1 AGNESDSVTAVAD
14 TATDTTAPEV
24 PVIEGFDGTTVVGT
38 AEPGSTITISS
49 TTGRVLANG
58 TVDVDGKFSIILPIS
73 VSDAVEVQVTATDA
87 AGNESDFVT
96 AVADT
101 ATDTTAPEVPVIEGF
116 DGTTVIGTAEPDSTI
131 TVRDAAGN
139 ELATATADEEG
150 NFSVVLE
157 PAVEDG
163 AEVEVTATDAAGNE
177 SDFVTAVADTA
188 TDTTAPE
195 VPVIEGFDG
204 TTVVGT
210 AEPGSTII
218 VSDTEGN
225 ELATATADEEGN
237 FSVVLEPAVEDG
249 AEVEVTAT
257 DAAGNESDSVT
268 AVADTATDTT
278 APEVP
283 VIEGFDGTTV
293 VGTAEPGSTII
304 VSDTEGNE
312 LATAIADEEGNFSV
326 GLEPAVENGTE
337 VEVTATDAADNE
349 SAPATAVADTIAPEI
364 PVIEGFDGTTVVGT
378 AEPGSTITVR
388 DTEGNELATGT
399 ADEEGNFSVVLEP
412 AVENGTEV
420 EVTATDAAGNESDS
434 VTAVADTATDT
445 TAPEVPVI
453 EGFDGTTVV
462 GTAEPGS
469 TITVRDAAGNELATA
484 TADEEG
490 NFSVVLE
497 PAVED
502 GAEVEVTATDAAGNE
517 SASVTAVADTATDTT
532 APEVPVIEGF
542 DGTTV
547 VGTAEPGSTIIVSD
561 TEGNEL
567 ATATAD
573 EEGNFSVVL
582 EPAIDDGAEVEVTA
596 TDAAGNES
604 ASVTAVADTAT
615 DTTAPEVPVIEGFD
629 GTTVVGTAEPG
640 STITIRDAA
649 GEVLA
654 TGTADEEGNFSV
666 VLEPAI
672 EDGAEVEVTA
682 TDAAGNES
690 DPATAIADMNTDTT
704 APAVP
709 DIQGFDGTTVV
720 GTAEPGSTITIRD
733 AAGEVLATGTADEDG
748 NFRVVLEQ
756 PVEDEAEVEVTATDA
771 AGNESDPVTAT
782 ADTNTDT
789 TAPAVP
795 DIQGF
800 DGTTVVGTAEPGS
813 TITIRDAEGV
823 LITGTADDIEGS
835 FSITLPTPVENG
847 TEVEVTATDAA
858 GNESAPAIAIADTI
872 APEVPEIEGFDGTTV
887 VGTAEPGSTITIRNA
902 AGEVLAT
909 GTADEDGNFS
919 VVLEPAV
926 ENGTEV
932 EVTATD
938 AAGNESDSVTAVAD
952 TATDTTAPEVP
963 VIEDFDGTTVVGTAE
978 PGSTITV
985 RDAAGNELATDTAD
999 EEGNFI
1005 IELENPFSNGEEL
1018 NIVAT
1023 DTSGNESTP
1032 VSINAPD
1039 ITPPIIESIAIADG
1053 LGSITVVTEPNANVV
1068 LTDAEGN
1075 ELASG
1080 QAGENGVYIYTPNA
1094 PFADGALINVVVSD
1108 AAGNNTTEEIRAG
1121 IAEVVAAADNNVQ
1134 LILDILPSQ
1143 AVNPNPSS
1151 LNSTGFTVGA
1161 VGLGPVLNVSAL
1173 ESVFSSSV
1181 DISVAEGT
1189 TRDLTFY
1196 ADAGGLT
1203 AGSMD
1208 LFMYKRNATT
1218 GEWEL
1223 RESLENWYTVVVGG
1237 VSPTITRNFD
1247 EGEWLLVLGNGEGLS
1262 LVTGYTMRFTGDV
1275 VNDFNNPIAITG
1287 TSAGNVITDT
1297 DYQNGTDQVP
1307 EGSLITSVNGTTLNA
1322 AGMTT
1327 IQGQHGTLSIQQDG
1341 TYSYSANA
1349 NFREYGETD
1358 SFSYVI
1364 TAPDGT
1370 TASAELN
1377 IELVRIPSNE
1387 DVIIDD
1393 TVTLTVQPLETVL
1406 TGNQITIENATA
1418 INLLNLGVAGN
1429 VLSASVIGT
1438 EGVMDFT
1445 VGAGTLREL
1454 TFQGSGGGLSVA
1466 VTYGFTIYR
1475 QDEETGLFVQVYQ
1488 EPSFLY
1494 VPFLASG
1501 RSDPLTLSFGEG
1513 TYIAI
1518 IAATGGVDLAGGA
1531 SVEVTVDKTYD
1542 YNAPVQLNGTT
1553 SGDVTADDTVQLV
1566 EVNDQIVQEGTATT
1580 VVGQFGTLVINFDG
1594 TYTYSVTKPAD
1605 TTGWQPP
1612 YGEIERFE
1620 LVKQAADGKSF
1631 IDILNIAIQTHEA
1644 VDDFESIVIDSRNSS
1659 ERTFTADESL
1669 LNENNVAINFELTDY
1684 QYAETLTLNASVT
1697 RTSLAS
1703 TPTATILITKDGET
1717 VYQGPIAVTWG
1728 RGIGQAA
1735 YNGKISAPITL
1746 PEDTDFTA
1754 GEYTVIINLN
1764 GNLTN
1769 IRNITSAELTGNI
1782 INDISFNGEPVEAI
1796 IGNILQDNDQANDQ
1810 IDILKIGRQE
1820 LYVND
1825 LTKGASSFTVQ
1836 GQHGV
1841 LTLNK
1846 DGSYSYQP
1854 SGESAG
1860 IETFTYTTISKV
1872 GTEQTATLEI
1882 SVGMNLTGS
1891 DLDEQVVASDAE
1903 DVFTLGGG
1911 ADTVIYEVLNAGQDE
1926 GTADIWTD
1934 FSLTEGDAIDVSAL
1948 LTGANAENI
1957 SEYISVEVNDNNA
1970 TVISIDRDGA
1980 GTQFQDKVELITLE
1994 GVNTNLEELLSNGHI
2009 IY

>member
-1 AGNESDSVTAVAD
+1 
-14 TATDTTAPEV
+14 
-24 PVIEGFDGTTVVGT
+24 
-38 AEPGSTITISS
+38 
-49 TTGRVLANG
+49 
-58 TVDVDGKFSIILPIS
+58 
-73 VSDAVEVQVTATDA
+73 
-87 AGNESDFVT
+87 
-96 AVADT
+96 
-101 ATDTTAPEVPVIEGF
+101 
-116 DGTTVIGTAEPDSTI
+116 
-131 TVRDAAGN
+131 
-139 ELATATADEEG
+139 ELATD
-150 NFSVVLE
+150 
-157 PAVEDG
+157 
-163 AEVEVTATDAAGNE
+163 
-177 SDFVTAVADTA
+177 
-188 TDTTAPE
+188 
-195 VPVIEGFDG
+195 
-204 TTVVGT
+204 
-210 AEPGSTII
+210 
-218 VSDTEGN
+218 
-225 ELATATADEEGN
+225 
-237 FSVVLEPAVEDG
+237 
-249 AEVEVTAT
+249 
-257 DAAGNESDSVT
+257 
-268 AVADTATDTT
+268 
-278 APEVP
+278 
-283 VIEGFDGTTV
+283 
-293 VGTAEPGSTII
+293 
-304 VSDTEGNE
+304 
-312 LATAIADEEGNFSV
+312 
-326 GLEPAVENGTE
+326 
-337 VEVTATDAADNE
+337 
-349 SAPATAVADTIAPEI
+349 
-364 PVIEGFDGTTVVGT
+364 
-378 AEPGSTITVR
+378 
-388 DTEGNELATGT
+388 T

-469 TITVRDAAGNELATA
+469 TITIR
-484 TADEEG
+484 
-490 NFSVVLE
+490 
-497 PAVED
+497 
-502 GAEVEVTATDAAGNE
+502 
-517 SASVTAVADTATDTT
+517 
-532 APEVPVIEGF
+532 
-542 DGTTV
+542 
-547 VGTAEPGSTIIVSD
+547 D
-561 TEGNEL
+561 TE
-567 ATATAD
+567 
-573 EEGNFSVVL
+573 
-582 EPAIDDGAEVEVTA
+582 
-596 TDAAGNES
+596 
-604 ASVTAVADTAT
+604 
-615 DTTAPEVPVIEGFD
+615 
-629 GTTVVGTAEPG
+629 
-640 STITIRDAA
+640 
-649 GEVLA
+649 
-654 TGTADEEGNFSV
+654 
-666 VLEPAI
+666 
-672 EDGAEVEVTA
+672 
-682 TDAAGNES
+682 
-690 DPATAIADMNTDTT
+690 
-704 APAVP
+704 
-709 DIQGFDGTTVV
+709 
-720 GTAEPGSTITIRD
+720 
-733 AAGEVLATGTADEDG
+733 
-748 NFRVVLEQ
+748 
-756 PVEDEAEVEVTATDA
+756 
-771 AGNESDPVTAT
+771 
-782 ADTNTDT
+782 
-789 TAPAVP
+789 
-795 DIQGF
+795 
-800 DGTTVVGTAEPGS
+800 
-813 TITIRDAEGV
+813 
-823 LITGTADDIEGS
+823 
-835 FSITLPTPVENG
+835 
-847 TEVEVTATDAA
+847 
-858 GNESAPAIAIADTI
+858 
-872 APEVPEIEGFDGTTV
+872 
-887 VGTAEPGSTITIRNA
+887 
-902 AGEVLAT
+902 
-909 GTADEDGNFS
+909 
-919 VVLEPAV
+919 
-926 ENGTEV
+926 
-932 EVTATD
+932 
-938 AAGNESDSVTAVAD
+938 
-952 TATDTTAPEVP
+952 
-963 VIEDFDGTTVVGTAE
+963 
-978 PGSTITV
+978 
-985 RDAAGNELATDTAD
+985 GNELATDTAD

-1005 IELENPFSNGEEL
+1005 IDLENPFSNGEEL

-1039 ITPPIIESIAIADG
+1039 TTPPIIESIAIADG

-1108 AAGNNTTEEIRAG
+1108 AAGNNTSDEIRAG
-1121 IAEVVAAADNNVQ
+1121 IEEVVAAADNNVQ
-1134 LILDILPSQ
+1134 LVLDVTPTEI
-1143 AVNPNPSS
+1143 ANPTPSS
-1151 LNSTGFTVGA
+1151 LNSTGFSVGA
-1161 VGLGPVLNVSAL
+1161 VGLGPVLNVSVL
-1173 ESVFSSSV
+1173 ESVLSSSV
-1181 DISVAEGT
+1181 EIDVAEGT
-1189 TRDLTFY
+1189 TRELTFY
-1196 ADAGGLT
+1196 ANAVGLT
-1203 AGSMD
+1203 VGTMD
-1208 LFMYKRNATT
+1208 LFMYKRNVTT

-1223 RESLENWYTVVVGG
+1223 RESIEDWYTVVLGG
-1237 VSPTITRNFD
+1237 AASAITRTFD

-1262 LVTGYTMRFTGDV
+1262 LATGYTMLFTGDV
-1275 VNDFNNPIAITG
+1275 VNDFNNPVAITG

-1307 EGSLITSVNGTTLNA
+1307 VDSLITSVNGTTLNTT
-1322 AGMTT
+1322 GVTT
-1327 IQGQHGTLSIQQDG
+1327 IQGQYGTLTIQPDG

-1358 SFSYVI
+1358 SFTYVI
-1364 TAPDGT
+1364 TAPDGKT
-1370 TASAELN
+1370 VTAELN

-1406 TGNQITIENATA
+1406 TGNQITIEDATA

-1475 QDEETGLFVQVYQ
+1475 QDEETGLFVQVHQ

-1644 VDDFESIVIDSRNSS
+1644 VDDFESIIIDSRNSS

-1746 PEDTDFTA
+1746 PEDTDFTS
-1754 GEYTVIINLN
+1754 GEYTVTINLN

-1825 LTKGASSFTVQ
+1825 LAKGASSFTVQ

-1841 LTLNK
+1841 LILNK

-1854 SGESAG
+1854 SGESSG

-1911 ADTVIYEVLNAGQDE
+1911 ADTVIYEVLNAGQNE

-1980 GTQFQDKVELITLE
+1980 GTQFRDKVELITLE

>member
-1 AGNESDSVTAVAD
+1 MIEDNQEPGLAIVANGGS
-14 TATDTTAPEV
+14 TNDTTPTLAGVGGIVGALITIYNTDEV
-24 PVIEGFDGTTVVGT
+24 LGTTEVAEDGSWSFT
-38 AEPGSTITISS
+38 PTTPLQEGEYSISTTQTEPGKLESERSPTIIFDIDVTEPTI
-49 TTGRVLANG
+49 
-58 TVDVDGKFSIILPIS
+58 DSI
-73 VSDAVEVQVTATDA
+73 EVAED
-87 AGNESDFVT
+87 N
-96 AVADT
+96 
-101 ATDTTAPEVPVIEGF
+101 
-116 DGTTVIGTAEPDSTI
+116 TVI
-131 TVRDAAGN
+131 TV
-139 ELATATADEEG
+139 T
-150 NFSVVLE
+150 
-157 PAVEDG
+157 
-163 AEVEVTATDAAGNE
+163 
-177 SDFVTAVADTA
+177 
-188 TDTTAPE
+188 
-195 VPVIEGFDG
+195 
-204 TTVVGT
+204 
-210 AEPGSTII
+210 
-218 VSDTEGN
+218 
-225 ELATATADEEGN
+225 
-237 FSVVLEPAVEDG
+237 
-249 AEVEVTAT
+249 
-257 DAAGNESDSVT
+257 
-268 AVADTATDTT
+268 
-278 APEVP
+278 
-283 VIEGFDGTTV
+283 
-293 VGTAEPGSTII
+293 
-304 VSDTEGNE
+304 
-312 LATAIADEEGNFSV
+312 
-326 GLEPAVENGTE
+326 
-337 VEVTATDAADNE
+337 
-349 SAPATAVADTIAPEI
+349 
-364 PVIEGFDGTTVVGT
+364 
-378 AEPGSTITVR
+378 
-388 DTEGNELATGT
+388 
-399 ADEEGNFSVVLEP
+399 
-412 AVENGTEV
+412 
-420 EVTATDAAGNESDS
+420 
-434 VTAVADTATDT
+434 
-445 TAPEVPVI
+445 
-453 EGFDGTTVV
+453 
-462 GTAEPGS
+462 
-469 TITVRDAAGNELATA
+469 
-484 TADEEG
+484 
-490 NFSVVLE
+490 
-497 PAVED
+497 
-502 GAEVEVTATDAAGNE
+502 
-517 SASVTAVADTATDTT
+517 
-532 APEVPVIEGF
+532 
-542 DGTTV
+542 
-547 VGTAEPGSTIIVSD
+547 
-561 TEGNEL
+561 
-567 ATATAD
+567 
-573 EEGNFSVVL
+573 
-582 EPAIDDGAEVEVTA
+582 
-596 TDAAGNES
+596 
-604 ASVTAVADTAT
+604 
-615 DTTAPEVPVIEGFD
+615 
-629 GTTVVGTAEPG
+629 
-640 STITIRDAA
+640 
-649 GEVLA
+649 
-654 TGTADEEGNFSV
+654 
-666 VLEPAI
+666 
-672 EDGAEVEVTA
+672 
-682 TDAAGNES
+682 
-690 DPATAIADMNTDTT
+690 
-704 APAVP
+704 
-709 DIQGFDGTTVV
+709 
-720 GTAEPGSTITIRD
+720 
-733 AAGEVLATGTADEDG
+733 
-748 NFRVVLEQ
+748 
-756 PVEDEAEVEVTATDA
+756 
-771 AGNESDPVTAT
+771 
-782 ADTNTDT
+782 
-789 TAPAVP
+789 
-795 DIQGF
+795 
-800 DGTTVVGTAEPGS
+800 
-813 TITIRDAEGV
+813 
-823 LITGTADDIEGS
+823 
-835 FSITLPTPVENG
+835 
-847 TEVEVTATDAA
+847 
-858 GNESAPAIAIADTI
+858 
-872 APEVPEIEGFDGTTV
+872 
-887 VGTAEPGSTITIRNA
+887 
-902 AGEVLAT
+902 
-909 GTADEDGNFS
+909 
-919 VVLEPAV
+919 
-926 ENGTEV
+926 
-932 EVTATD
+932 
-938 AAGNESDSVTAVAD
+938 
-952 TATDTTAPEVP
+952 
-963 VIEDFDGTTVVGTAE
+963 
-978 PGSTITV
+978 
-985 RDAAGNELATDTAD
+985 
-999 EEGNFI
+999 
-1005 IELENPFSNGEEL
+1005 
-1018 NIVAT
+1018 
-1023 DTSGNESTP
+1023 
-1032 VSINAPD
+1032 
-1039 ITPPIIESIAIADG
+1039 
-1053 LGSITVVTEPNANVV
+1053 TEPNANVV

-1108 AAGNNTTEEIRAG
+1108 AAGNNTSDEIRAG
-1121 IAEVVAAADNNVQ
+1121 IEEVVAAADNNVQ

-1322 AGMTT
+1322 AGVTT

-1475 QDEETGLFVQVYQ
+1475 QDEETGLFVQVHQ

-1594 TYTYSVTKPAD
+1594 TYIYSVTKPAD

-1669 LNENNVAINFELTDY
+1669 LNENSVAIDFELTDY

>member
-1 AGNESDSVTAVAD
+1 
-14 TATDTTAPEV
+14 
-24 PVIEGFDGTTVVGT
+24 
-38 AEPGSTITISS
+38 
-49 TTGRVLANG
+49 
-58 TVDVDGKFSIILPIS
+58 
-73 VSDAVEVQVTATDA
+73 
-87 AGNESDFVT
+87 
-96 AVADT
+96 
-101 ATDTTAPEVPVIEGF
+101 
-116 DGTTVIGTAEPDSTI
+116 
-131 TVRDAAGN
+131 
-139 ELATATADEEG
+139 
-150 NFSVVLE
+150 
-157 PAVEDG
+157 
-163 AEVEVTATDAAGNE
+163 
-177 SDFVTAVADTA
+177 
-188 TDTTAPE
+188 
-195 VPVIEGFDG
+195 
-204 TTVVGT
+204 
-210 AEPGSTII
+210 
-218 VSDTEGN
+218 
-225 ELATATADEEGN
+225 
-237 FSVVLEPAVEDG
+237 
-249 AEVEVTAT
+249 
-257 DAAGNESDSVT
+257 
-268 AVADTATDTT
+268 
-278 APEVP
+278 
-283 VIEGFDGTTV
+283 
-293 VGTAEPGSTII
+293 
-304 VSDTEGNE
+304 
-312 LATAIADEEGNFSV
+312 
-326 GLEPAVENGTE
+326 
-337 VEVTATDAADNE
+337 
-349 SAPATAVADTIAPEI
+349 
-364 PVIEGFDGTTVVGT
+364 
-378 AEPGSTITVR
+378 
-388 DTEGNELATGT
+388 
-399 ADEEGNFSVVLEP
+399 
-412 AVENGTEV
+412 
-420 EVTATDAAGNESDS
+420 
-434 VTAVADTATDT
+434 
-445 TAPEVPVI
+445 
-453 EGFDGTTVV
+453 
-462 GTAEPGS
+462 
-469 TITVRDAAGNELATA
+469 
-484 TADEEG
+484 
-490 NFSVVLE
+490 
-497 PAVED
+497 
-502 GAEVEVTATDAAGNE
+502 
-517 SASVTAVADTATDTT
+517 
-532 APEVPVIEGF
+532 
-542 DGTTV
+542 
-547 VGTAEPGSTIIVSD
+547 
-561 TEGNEL
+561 
-567 ATATAD
+567 
-573 EEGNFSVVL
+573 
-582 EPAIDDGAEVEVTA
+582 
-596 TDAAGNES
+596 
-604 ASVTAVADTAT
+604 
-615 DTTAPEVPVIEGFD
+615 
-629 GTTVVGTAEPG
+629 
-640 STITIRDAA
+640 
-649 GEVLA
+649 
-654 TGTADEEGNFSV
+654 
-666 VLEPAI
+666 
-672 EDGAEVEVTA
+672 
-682 TDAAGNES
+682 
-690 DPATAIADMNTDTT
+690 
-704 APAVP
+704 
-709 DIQGFDGTTVV
+709 
-720 GTAEPGSTITIRD
+720 
-733 AAGEVLATGTADEDG
+733 
-748 NFRVVLEQ
+748 
-756 PVEDEAEVEVTATDA
+756 
-771 AGNESDPVTAT
+771 
-782 ADTNTDT
+782 
-789 TAPAVP
+789 
-795 DIQGF
+795 
-800 DGTTVVGTAEPGS
+800 
-813 TITIRDAEGV
+813 
-823 LITGTADDIEGS
+823 
-835 FSITLPTPVENG
+835 
-847 TEVEVTATDAA
+847 
-858 GNESAPAIAIADTI
+858 
-872 APEVPEIEGFDGTTV
+872 
-887 VGTAEPGSTITIRNA
+887 
-902 AGEVLAT
+902 
-909 GTADEDGNFS
+909 
-919 VVLEPAV
+919 
-926 ENGTEV
+926 
-932 EVTATD
+932 
-938 AAGNESDSVTAVAD
+938 
-952 TATDTTAPEVP
+952 
-963 VIEDFDGTTVVGTAE
+963 
-978 PGSTITV
+978 V

-1005 IELENPFSNGEEL
+1005 IDLENPFSNGEEL

-1039 ITPPIIESIAIADG
+1039 TTPPIIESIAIADG

-1080 QAGENGVYIYTPNA
+1080 QADGNGVYTYTPDT
-1094 PFADGALINVVVSD
+1094 PFIEGTLINIVVSD
-1108 AAGNNTTEEIRAG
+1108 TAGNNTSDEIRAG
-1121 IAEVVAAADNNVQ
+1121 IEEVVAAADNNVQ
-1134 LILDILPSQ
+1134 LVLDVTPTEI
-1143 AVNPNPSS
+1143 ANPTPSS
-1151 LNSTGFTVGA
+1151 LNSTGFSVGA

-1173 ESVFSSSV
+1173 ESVLSSSV
-1181 DISVAEGT
+1181 EIDVAEGT
-1189 TRDLTFY
+1189 TRELTFY
-1196 ADAGGLT
+1196 ANAGGLT
-1203 AGSMD
+1203 VGTMD

-1223 RESLENWYTVVVGG
+1223 RESIEDWYTVVLGG
-1237 VSPTITRNFD
+1237 AASAITRTFD

-1262 LVTGYTMRFTGDV
+1262 LATGYTMLFTGDV
-1275 VNDFNNPIAITG
+1275 VNDFNNPVAITG
-1287 TSAGNVITDT
+1287 TSVGNVITDT

-1307 EGSLITSVNGTTLNA
+1307 EDSLITSINGTTLNTT
-1322 AGMTT
+1322 GVTT
-1327 IQGQHGTLSIQQDG
+1327 IQGQYGTLTIQPDG

-1358 SFSYVI
+1358 SFTYVI
-1364 TAPDGT
+1364 TAPDGKT
-1370 TASAELN
+1370 VTAELN

-1406 TGNQITIENATA
+1406 TGNQITIEDATA

-1429 VLSASVIGT
+1429 VLSASIIGT

-1445 VGAGTLREL
+1445 VGAGSLREL

-1475 QDEETGLFVQVYQ
+1475 QDEETGLFVQIHQ

-1501 RSDPLTLSFGEG
+1501 TSDPLTLSFGEG

-1669 LNENNVAINFELTDY
+1669 LNENSVAIDFELTDY

-1728 RGIGQAA
+1728 GGIGQAA

-1754 GEYTVIINLN
+1754 GEYTVTINLN

-1825 LTKGASSFTVQ
+1825 LAKGADSFTVQ

-1841 LTLNK
+1841 LILNK

-1854 SGESAG
+1854 TGESAG
-1860 IETFTYTTISKV
+1860 VETFTYTTISKV

-1882 SVGMNLTGS
+1882 SIGMNLTGS
-1891 DLDEQVVASDAE
+1891 TQDEQVEASDAV
-1903 DVFTLGGG
+1903 DTFTLGGG

-1934 FSLTEGDAIDVSAL
+1934 FSLNEGDAIDVSAL

-1980 GTQFQDKVELITLE
+1980 GTLFQDKVELITLE